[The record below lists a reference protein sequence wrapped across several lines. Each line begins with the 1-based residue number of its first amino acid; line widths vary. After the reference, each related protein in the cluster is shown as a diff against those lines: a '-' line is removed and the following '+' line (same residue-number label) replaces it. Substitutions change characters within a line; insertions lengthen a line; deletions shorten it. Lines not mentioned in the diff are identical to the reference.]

1 MNSSTGTVKCF
12 MESFYF
18 ESASIFV
25 SDIFKGLFLF
35 QLLPHI
41 FNQRLTTFKWILLHE
56 RKLHLFLGGGR
67 YVPGSSNSS
76 ASAGFGADPFTGKKL
91 RRKNMPQS
99 VETHLIVSVEQCTS
113 KVHKKK

>member
-1 MNSSTGTVKCF
+1 MNSSTVTVKCF
-12 MESFYF
+12 KESFYF
-18 ESASIFV
+18 EAASIFV
-25 SDIFKGLFLF
+25 SDIFIGLCFYF
-35 QLLPHI
+35 SCCPHI
-41 FNQRLTTFKWILLHE
+41 FNRLTTFKWILLHE

-99 VETHLIVSVEQCTS
+99 VETHLIVSMEQCTS